1 MTVTQQLREAGREP
15 VVPLAVELDA
25 DRLSVTQWLRV
36 LPGKRLVGR
45 GEYRGR
51 PVLAKL
57 FVGASAAR
65 HAEREAAGIAALATA
80 GIATP
85 GVIAQGSIDGG
96 GYYLLTEFLADAV
109 TLQAKWDALPGVKPG
124 DSEAV
129 TLLGMALRAIA
140 RMHAQG
146 LLQGDLHLGNFL
158 LAGDELYVIDG
169 DAVEASTPGA
179 PLPQRQAETNLA
191 LFFAQ
196 LTPDWDALQELLLVE
211 YLMIN
216 PHHALQT
223 QRLEA
228 EIHRLRSDRLKD
240 FLDKTLRDCSQFS
253 VQRSWSRFT
262 AALRSRRD
270 SLDTLLADPDQAFQG
285 PLLKDGGSS
294 TVAKCHIDGQ
304 DLLVKRYNIKDFA
317 HWLKRFWRPSRAWHS
332 WQAAHRLRFLGID
345 TPEPL
350 AMVERRFGPFR
361 HRAWLVTEYCPGEQ
375 LLDVLGEGADI
386 PASDLCPVIVQTF
399 SRLHEARISHGDC
412 KATNFLW
419 DGRRLSIIDLDSLAV
434 YADGAAWRRAWA
446 VDRARFLRNWPA
458 SSPLVHWLDENL
470 PR

>member
-15 VVPLAVELDA
+15 GVPFDVELDT
-25 DRLSVTQWLRV
+25 DRLRVTQWLRV

-65 HAEREAAGIAALATA
+65 HAEREAAGIAALSAA

-85 GVIAQGSIDGG
+85 GVVAQGVIEGG
-96 GYYLLTEFLADAV
+96 GNYLFTEFLAEAV
-109 TLQAKWDALPGVKPG
+109 TLQAKWDALPRVKPG

-129 TLLGMALRAIA
+129 LLLGMALRTIA

-158 LAGDELYVIDG
+158 LAGNDLYVIDG
-169 DAVEASTPGA
+169 DAVEASAPGE

-228 EIHRLRSDRLKD
+228 EVRRLRSERLND
-240 FLDKTLRDCSQFS
+240 FLGKTLRDCSQFS

-304 DLLVKRYNIKDFA
+304 DLLVKRYNIKGFM

-361 HRAWLVTEYCPGEQ
+361 HRAWLVTEFCPGEP
-375 LLDVLGEGADI
+375 LLEVLGMGADV
-386 PASDLCPVIVQTF
+386 PATDLGLAILQTF
-399 SRLHEARISHGDC
+399 SRLREARISHGDC

-419 DGRRLSIIDLDSLAV
+419 DGQRISIIDLDSLAV
-434 YADGAAWRRAWA
+434 HSTGAAWDQAWA
-446 VDRARFLRNWPA
+446 VDRARFLRNW
-458 SSPLVHWLDENL
+458 SSSSSLFNWLDEKL